1 MGILRK
7 IAQLFSTTA
16 KEVPP
21 SRVPE
26 PPAEAESDVVKGK
39 TDLAAVVNGNG
50 AFALDLYSRL
60 SSRSGNLFFSPFS
73 ISTALAMAYGGA
85 QGATAEEM
93 AAALRFPFERERL
106 HPAFADLLKQARG
119 RGRGVE
125 LSLANGLWAQR
136 GYAFRESYKELV
148 KPNYGAEL
156 RELDF
161 STAAEEA
168 RKIIN
173 EWVERQTH
181 GKIRDLIGPGA
192 LGPLTRLVLA
202 NAIYFKGDWAS
213 PFIKGQTEDAP
224 FTVTPNRKV
233 TVRMMCQEEQFGY
246 METESFQALRLPYA
260 GGNLSM
266 VIFLPR
272 KVDGLPSLEE
282 SLTPRKLESWLDRL
296 SPGAVRVFLPRF
308 RATSAFTLN
317 GVLAEMGMRLPFD
330 ASAAD
335 FSGMTASKP
344 LFISLV
350 IHQAYV
356 DVDEKGTE
364 AAAATVVVAPRT
376 AALWRWPRRVRIPV
390 FRADHPFLFLIKDD
404 RSGSILFLGRVTN
417 PKE

>member
-7 IAQLFSTTA
+7 IGQVFSASA

-26 PPAEAESDVVKGK
+26 PPAEAESDVVEGR

-73 ISTALAMAYGGA
+73 ISTALAMTYGGA
-85 QGATAEEM
+85 QGATAEQM
-93 AAALRFPFERERL
+93 ATALRFPFERERL

-119 RGRGVE
+119 RSRGIE

-148 KPNYGAEL
+148 KSNYGAEL

-161 STAAEEA
+161 SAAAEA
-168 RKIIN
+168 CGIIN
-173 EWVERQTH
+173 EWVEKQTH
-181 GKIRDLIGPGA
+181 GKIRDLIAPGM
-192 LGPLTRLVLA
+192 LDQLTRLVLP

-213 PFIKGQTEDAP
+213 PFKKDQTEEAP
-224 FTVTPNRKV
+224 FTVTPNQKV
-233 TVRMMCQEEQFGY
+233 TVRMMCQLAAFGY
-246 METESFQALRLPYA
+246 LETDSFQALDLAYDGRDLA
-260 GGNLSM
+260 M
-266 VIFLPR
+266 AVFLPR
-272 KVDGLPSLEE
+272 KVDGLPQLEKSLNSE
-282 SLTPRKLESWLDRL
+282 KLRTWLAGLRTGL
-296 SPGAVRVFLPRF
+296 VHAYLPRF
-308 RATSAFTLN
+308 RATSTFMLN
-317 GVLAEMGMRLPFD
+317 EVLAEMGMRLAFHL
-330 ASAAD
+330 SGAD
-335 FSGMTASKP
+335 FSGMSGSER
-344 LFISLV
+344 LFLSL
-350 IHQAYV
+350 ILHKAYV

-364 AAAATVVVAPRT
+364 AAAVTVQGVVTGA
-376 AALWRWPRRVRIPV
+376 RWGWQQIERIPV
-390 FRADHPFLFLIKDD
+390 FRADHPFLFLIRDR

>member
-7 IAQLFSTTA
+7 IAQFFSTTA

-26 PPAEAESDVVKGK
+26 PPAEAESDVVEGK
-39 TDLAAVVNGNG
+39 ADLAGVVEGNN

-73 ISTALAMAYGGA
+73 ISTALAMTYGGA
-85 QGATAEEM
+85 QGATAEQM
-93 AAALRFPFERERL
+93 ATALRFPFERERL

-119 RGRGVE
+119 RSRGIE

-136 GYAFRESYKELV
+136 GYAFRESYKEPV
-148 KPNYGAEL
+148 KSNYGAEL

-161 STAAEEA
+161 SAAAEA
-168 RKIIN
+168 CGIIN
-173 EWVERQTH
+173 EWVEKQTH
-181 GKIRDLIGPGA
+181 GKIRDLIAPGM
-192 LGPLTRLVLA
+192 LDQLTRLVLA

-213 PFIKGQTEDAP
+213 PFKKDQTEEAP
-224 FTVTPNRKV
+224 FTVTPYQKV
-233 TVRMMCQEEQFGY
+233 TVRMMCQEEQSGY

-282 SLTPRKLESWLDRL
+282 SFTPRKLEGWLDRL
-296 SPGAVRVFLPRF
+296 SLGAVRVFLPRF

-364 AAAATVVVAPRT
+364 AAAVTVQGVVTGA
-376 AALWRWPRRVRIPV
+376 RWGWHQIERIPV